1 MSVIEM
7 MNEKYP
13 IGQYI
18 VPENISEEVLVNW
31 VKEIEML
38 PTILQEVVENLSEEA
53 QERTYREGAWTIKQL
68 IHHMAD
74 SQINAFT
81 RIKLALT
88 EDSPTIKPFEED
100 DWAKQVD
107 YDIEL
112 IASLKIIEGVNVRL
126 THLLKSLTKEQLKRT
141 FVHPVGG
148 SQTIEEYIGFCA
160 WHINHHVAQIKN
172 ALVY

>member
-1 MSVIEM
+1 MIEM

-18 VPENISEEVLVNW
+18 VPENISEEVLTNW

-38 PTILQEVVENLSEEA
+38 PTRLQEVAENLSEEA
-53 QERTYREGAWTIKQL
+53 QERTYREGSWTIKQL
-68 IHHMAD
+68 IHHIAD
-74 SQINAFT
+74 SQMNAFT

-88 EDSPTIKPFEED
+88 EDSPTIKPFEEA
-100 DWAKQVD
+100 DWAKQAD

-126 THLLKSLTKEQLKRT
+126 TRLLNSLTKEQLKRT
-141 FVHPVGG
+141 FVHPVSG

-160 WHINHHVAQIKN
+160 WHVNHHVAHIKN